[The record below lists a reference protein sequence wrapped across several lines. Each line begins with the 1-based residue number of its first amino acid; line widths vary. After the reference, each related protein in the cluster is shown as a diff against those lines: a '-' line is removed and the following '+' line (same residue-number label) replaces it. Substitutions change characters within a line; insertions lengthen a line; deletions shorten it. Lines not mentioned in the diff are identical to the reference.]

1 MFFFMILNY
10 ILLCLSTV
18 GLAIIGVNH
27 YFHLNIFGMT
37 PIKLD
42 IFISIIYLAAE
53 TLVMFF
59 FVGTGVSIK
68 EYIQE
73 NPNTDHKYHKESVA
87 IKRML
92 YPPTMMATLL
102 FVAMVIF
109 DGGWLMG
116 QISRWWFHGFY
127 LATVYYFLK
136 SLIIQ
141 HECFRKNTI
150 LILKMTNTKAKIN
163 LADHA

>member
-1 MFFFMILNY
+1 MILNY
-10 ILLCLSTV
+10 ILLFLSTL
-18 GLAIIGVNH
+18 GLAIIGLNH
-27 YFHLNIFGMT
+27 YFHLAVFGMA

-68 EYIQE
+68 EYIQA
-73 NPNTDHKYHKESVA
+73 NPGTDHKFHKESVA
-87 IKRML
+87 IKRVL

-116 QISRWWFHGFY
+116 QMSRWWFHSFY
-127 LATVYYFLK
+127 LATVYYFFK

-141 HECFRKNTI
+141 HKCFRKNTI
-150 LILKMTNTKAKIN
+150 LILKMTKTKSKIN
-163 LADHA
+163 LADLS